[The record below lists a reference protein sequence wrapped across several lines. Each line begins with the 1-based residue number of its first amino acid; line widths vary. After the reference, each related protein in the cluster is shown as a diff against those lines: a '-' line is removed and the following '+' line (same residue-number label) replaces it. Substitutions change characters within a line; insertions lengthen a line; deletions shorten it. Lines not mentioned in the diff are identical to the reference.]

1 MSFASPRILLV
12 DDDTVYI
19 QRLARALRDRGCT
32 VIAVETA
39 EEAADAAA
47 ELQPDAAV
55 LDLKLPGANGLS
67 CLRDLRMAWPDLRV
81 LMLTG
86 YGSIATAMEAVR
98 QGAWDYL
105 TKPADADQ
113 ILAALSRDP
122 FQSSGEMGIAPSSL
136 DRLEWEHIQ
145 RVLNDCEGNVSQT
158 AELLGI
164 HRRSLQRKLQK
175 FPPSR

>member
-1 MSFASPRILLV
+1 MNPLLQRILLV
-12 DDDTVYI
+12 DDDI
-19 QRLARALRDRGCT
+19 IFLERLARALRSRGY
-32 VIAVETA
+32 AVATA
-39 EEAADAAA
+39 ESAEAAQDAAN
-47 ELQPDAAV
+47 ELQPQAAV
-55 LDLKLPGANGLS
+55 LDLKLPGAGGLA
-67 CLRDLRMAWPDLRV
+67 CLRGLRADYPELRV

-113 ILAALSRDP
+113 IVAALHRTP
-122 FQSSGEMGIAPSSL
+122 GQSAEAELTPPSL

-145 RVLNDCEGNVSQT
+145 RVLADNNGNISQT
-158 AELLGI
+158 AAVLGL

-175 FPPSR
+175 LPPPH